1 MTLRDL
7 RSLATTSRL
16 TSAPFIV
23 GPEDLAAHVES
34 TFLGDVVGSCE
45 ECLTTGSITG
55 VEVGGW
61 SRIAPPPLLVGR
73 AIAALTGAEPWVGA
87 EVKVQVAGRPKGTT
101 PALVGEPLVA
111 WARVRA
117 RSQWRPDLCFVTL
130 DVSVR
135 RPHGGEVLSFELG
148 LELRP
153 AAVDAA

>member
-1 MTLRDL
+1 MSIRDL
-7 RSLATTSRL
+7 RSLATAPHL
-16 TSAPFIV
+16 TSATFVVSPH
-23 GPEDLAAHVES
+23 DLAAHVES

-55 VEVGGW
+55 GELGGW

-87 EVKVQVAGRPKGTT
+87 EVTVQVAGRPKSHT

-130 DVSVR
+130 GVSVR
-135 RPHGGEVLSFELG
+135 RPSGGEVLDFELA